1 MRVLFA
7 AALLAGCA
15 SISLPSRGGPRQAL
29 EEALRSYYD
38 YPALRLHESVES
50 TVEGDGWRVERLRLT
65 SGETRPIE
73 IDWYKPQRAG
83 KLPAILISPILAG
96 NDLYVREFAR
106 YFAAR
111 GMHAV
116 IVYRP
121 KEIFSPQ
128 RPLADIER
136 HLRESILQL
145 RQTLDWLET
154 MESVDSE
161 RIGSFSIS
169 MGAILGVTLA
179 AVEPRIKASVLGLP
193 AGNLA
198 QIIMTSQDK
207 AIRKRRINYLQER
220 HLSEEEALKQLEEAI
235 FSEPMRFAPSMDPSR
250 VLVIAGIFDRVLG
263 IQRSLALWRAMG
275 RPRLILLPTG
285 HYSAY
290 LATGYLKVATYS
302 FLKRSLR
309 SN

>member
-1 MRVLFA
+1 MSSASRQPLPIELATYYNYAKEPLVVHVEVVQEKDGYRVK
-7 AALLAGCA
+7 
-15 SISLPSRGGPRQAL
+15 
-29 EEALRSYYD
+29 
-38 YPALRLHESVES
+38 
-50 TVEGDGWRVERLRLT
+50 RLRLT
-65 SGETRPIE
+65 SSTDSTSRPIL
-73 IDWYKPQRAG
+73 IDWYAPGGVSG

-111 GMHAV
+111 RMHAV

-128 RPLADIER
+128 RPLSDIES

-154 MESVDSE
+154 VESVDSE
-161 RIGSFSIS
+161 RIGSFAIS
-169 MGAILGVTLA
+169 MGAILSAILT
-179 AVEPRIKASVLGLP
+179 AVEPRIKAAVLGLP
-193 AGNLA
+193 AGNVA
-198 QIIMTSQDK
+198 QIIMGSQDK
-207 AIRKRRINYLQER
+207 AIRKRRKNYLKER
-220 HLSEEEALKQLEEAI
+220 RLTKEEALKQLEEAI
-235 FSEPMRFAPSMDPSR
+235 FSEPMRFASSIDSSK

-263 IQRSLALWRAMG
+263 FQRSLALWRAMG
-275 RPRLILLPTG
+275 RPRFILLPTG